1 MYCPKCGKENDGEQ
15 RFCRACGLGLRS
27 ISDALASELS
37 TPGTTEMAIQSA
49 PALQSNWRNPL
60 LFGFFL
66 LTLGLTIIILGKKVF
81 GEQLVADI
89 GTFLSVLGIGFLIYK
104 GISLLRSQ
112 PATTSRPDIL
122 LEARPSFL
130 KTKPTK
136 ELAPASPDAA
146 PPSVTEHTTRHF
158 EPVFN
163 RGNKD

>member
-1 MYCPKCGKENDGEQ
+1 MYCPNCGKENNGEQ

-37 TPGTTEMAIQSA
+37 APGTTEMAIQGA
-49 PALQSNWRNPL
+49 PALQSKWRNPL

-112 PATTSRPDIL
+112 PATSSRANIL
-122 LEARPSFL
+122 PEATLSFPE
-130 KTKPTK
+130 TKPTK
-136 ELAPASPDAA
+136 ELSPASPDAA

-158 EPVFN
+158 EPVL
-163 RGNKD
+163 NKRDRP